1 MKWGLLLDDS
11 RRREEGVV
19 GNGSESWKV
28 MVGWN
33 ERRGRSETQVV

>member
-11 RRREEGVV
+11 RRRKGVV
-19 GNGSESWKV
+19 GNGNESWKV
-28 MVGWN
+28 MVAGN